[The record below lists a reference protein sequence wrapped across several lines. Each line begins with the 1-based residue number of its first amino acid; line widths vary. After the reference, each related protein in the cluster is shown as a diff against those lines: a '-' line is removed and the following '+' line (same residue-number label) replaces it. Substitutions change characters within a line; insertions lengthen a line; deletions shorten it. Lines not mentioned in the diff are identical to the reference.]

1 MYRVL
6 QVQDLGVQSTAG
18 TGPRGYRVL
27 QDLEGK
33 STASTV
39 HWYTEYCRYMNS
51 GYTDYCRYS
60 TLGYR
65 VGKVQ
70 GLKVQSIAATGPTGY
85 RVLKEPG
92 VMSIAGT

>member
-1 MYRVL
+1 
-6 QVQDLGVQSTAG
+6 
-18 TGPRGYRVL
+18 
-27 QDLEGK
+27 
-33 STASTV
+33 
-39 HWYTEYCRYMNS
+39 MNS